1 MLALC
6 CHVVLLFSDE
16 TDYAFYST
24 NSTDNGDKTKAGKEA
39 INPHIEI
46 RKYANKHYV
55 TPIYAR
61 RIFLLI
67 KSALI

>member
-6 CHVVLLFSDE
+6 CHVLLSFSDE

-24 NSTDNGDKTKAGKEA
+24 NSSDNGDKTKAGKEA

-46 RKYANKHYV
+46 RKYANKHTV
-55 TPIYAR
+55 NAIYTR
-61 RIFLLI
+61 TIFLLT
-67 KSALI
+67 